1 MENNINSNRQLYDL
15 SINFVPSY
23 LHSNNNLSLPNS
35 ERDTSNFS
43 PSVQNHENRLTSRID
58 NNSVTSEINNQT
70 ERLANTEIFEI
81 GEQNSSMFDIFNFQ
95 SDFVNNNHEYINMHN
110 SIYEID
116 DLLFSSN
123 YF

>member
-1 MENNINSNRQLYDL
+1 MQALK
-15 SINFVPSY
+15 NF
-23 LHSNNNLSLPNS
+23 
-35 ERDTSNFS
+35 
-43 PSVQNHENRLTSRID
+43 LT
-58 NNSVTSEINNQT
+58 VTPQSFNET
-70 ERLANTEIFEI
+70 AL
-81 GEQNSSMFDIFNFQ
+81 DIFNFQ